1 MQTTTLLRPP
11 EPSCLPSAPAI
22 TNFFPPHL
30 IPIHLFLFPRPPSL
44 ISTPLRLPSVVSL
57 PPLSLL
63 SFSLSSSSRRFVS
76 SVSRLSTSL
85 STPISLASSY
95 LSLSLSGV
103 EEAEYHLEK
112 MAFLQTCRCSH
123 THTHTLE
130 NTLKLAR
137 LSIVSQCVAV
147 AWWAAA
153 KLDVI
158 KCNWCSELE
167 KRE

>member
-57 PPLSLL
+57 SPPSLL

-112 MAFLQTCRCSH
+112 MAFFADMPMLSH
-123 THTHTLE
+123 THTHTRKH
-130 NTLKLAR
+130 TQ
-137 LSIVSQCVAV
+137 VSPAIHCLPVRRRCLV
-147 AWWAAA
+147 GS
-153 KLDVI
+153 
-158 KCNWCSELE
+158 C
-167 KRE
+167 

>member
-57 PPLSLL
+57 PPPLS

-112 MAFLQTCRCSH
+112 MAFFADMPMLSH
-123 THTHTLE
+123 THTHTRKH
-130 NTLKLAR
+130 TQ
-137 LSIVSQCVAV
+137 VSPAIHCLPVRRRCLV
-147 AWWAAA
+147 GS
-153 KLDVI
+153 
-158 KCNWCSELE
+158 C
-167 KRE
+167 

>member
-1 MQTTTLLRPP
+1 MLRPP

-57 PPLSLL
+57 SPPLSLVLL
-63 SFSLSSSSRRFVS
+63 SFLFLSPFRLIRLPPLHLPLYSHFSGIFISISLSVRGRGGRVS
-76 SVSRLSTSL
+76 FRED
-85 STPISLASSY
+85 
-95 LSLSLSGV
+95 G
-103 EEAEYHLEK
+103 
-112 MAFLQTCRCSH
+112 FFCRH
-123 THTHTLE
+123 ADALTHTHTLE

>member
-112 MAFLQTCRCSH
+112 MAFFADMPMLSH
-123 THTHTLE
+123 THTHTRKH
-130 NTLKLAR
+130 TQ
-137 LSIVSQCVAV
+137 VSPAIHCLPVRRRCLV
-147 AWWAAA
+147 GS
-153 KLDVI
+153 
-158 KCNWCSELE
+158 C
-167 KRE
+167 

>member
-1 MQTTTLLRPP
+1 MLRPP

-57 PPLSLL
+57 PPPLS

-112 MAFLQTCRCSH
+112 MAFFADMPMLSH
-123 THTHTLE
+123 THTHTRKH
-130 NTLKLAR
+130 TQ
-137 LSIVSQCVAV
+137 VSPAIHCLPVRRRCLV
-147 AWWAAA
+147 GS
-153 KLDVI
+153 
-158 KCNWCSELE
+158 C
-167 KRE
+167 

>member
-57 PPLSLL
+57 PPPSLL

-112 MAFLQTCRCSH
+112 MAFFADMPMLSH
-123 THTHTLE
+123 THTHTRKH
-130 NTLKLAR
+130 TQ
-137 LSIVSQCVAV
+137 VSPAIHCLPVRRRCLV
-147 AWWAAA
+147 GS
-153 KLDVI
+153 
-158 KCNWCSELE
+158 C
-167 KRE
+167 